1 MWKRLRRKLTLS
13 SKANPAIS
21 ELAIAFSPKE
31 ISPDLL
37 DGLSIL
43 PSKDKR
49 EFFSLESKFPQ
60 SSPNSK
66 EVLTRTKPMF
76 FSDSSRNTHLK
87 TENKEK
93 AVLLKRQKPKLKVF
107 RSLMLEKNVEKSRP
121 YHLKFGL
128 NHVTKLIEERKAKL
142 VVIASNVD
150 PIELVVWLPA
160 LCRKM
165 DIPYCFVRGKARL
178 GQLVHQKNAAVVALT
193 EVRKEDE
200 VDLSN
205 IVTSCRA
212 NFNDNVQMR
221 KEIGG
226 FKKGSKSQVKYD
238 RVVAERE
245 REAIQKLQWAVLI
258 LFKHSFKL

>member
-1 MWKRLRRKLTLS
+1 MAIVSNPRGILPDS
-13 SKANPAIS
+13 S
-21 ELAIAFSPKE
+21 
-31 ISPDLL
+31 
-37 DGLSIL
+37 DGPSTL
-43 PSKDKR
+43 PSKDKK
-49 EFFSLESKFPQ
+49 ESFSPELKFLQ
-60 SSPNSK
+60 SSLNSR
-66 EVLTRTKPMF
+66 EALTKTKPTS
-76 FSDSSRNTHLK
+76 FSDSSRNTVPK
-87 TENKEK
+87 IENRDMLD
-93 AVLLKRQKPKLKVF
+93 LLKKLNAKLKVQF
-107 RSLMLEKNVEKSRP
+107 YLTSEKNVEKARP

-128 NHVTKLIEERKAKL
+128 NHVTKLIEERKAKI

-200 VDLSN
+200 TDLSN
-205 IVTSCRA
+205 IVTSCRT
-212 NFNDNVQMR
+212 NFNENVQMR

-245 REAIQKLQWAVLI
+245 REAIQKLQ
-258 LFKHSFKL
+258 

>member
-1 MWKRLRRKLTLS
+1 MFSSDFSRSTLPRTRSNAKTVSSKRL
-13 SKANPAIS
+13 
-21 ELAIAFSPKE
+21 
-31 ISPDLL
+31 
-37 DGLSIL
+37 
-43 PSKDKR
+43 
-49 EFFSLESKFPQ
+49 
-60 SSPNSK
+60 
-66 EVLTRTKPMF
+66 
-76 FSDSSRNTHLK
+76 
-87 TENKEK
+87 
-93 AVLLKRQKPKLKVF
+93 KLKQTVKYYLD
-107 RSLMLEKNVEKSRP
+107 SEKNVEKARP

-200 VDLSN
+200 GDLSN
-205 IVTSCRA
+205 ITTSFRT

-238 RVVAERE
+238 RMVAEKE
-245 REAIQKLQWAVLI
+245 KEAIQKLQ
-258 LFKHSFKL
+258 

>member
-1 MWKRLRRKLTLS
+1 MLKL
-13 SKANPAIS
+13 K
-21 ELAIAFSPKE
+21 
-31 ISPDLL
+31 
-37 DGLSIL
+37 
-43 PSKDKR
+43 
-49 EFFSLESKFPQ
+49 Q
-60 SSPNSK
+60 
-66 EVLTRTKPMF
+66 
-76 FSDSSRNTHLK
+76 
-87 TENKEK
+87 
-93 AVLLKRQKPKLKVF
+93 KLKVLF
-107 RSLMLEKNVEKSRP
+107 IFISEKQVEKSKP
-121 YHLKFGL
+121 FHLKFGL

-150 PIELVVWLPA
+150 PIELVIWLPA

-200 VDLSN
+200 VDLTN

-238 RVVAERE
+238 RVVAEKE
-245 REAIQKLQWAVLI
+245 R
-258 LFKHSFKL
+258 